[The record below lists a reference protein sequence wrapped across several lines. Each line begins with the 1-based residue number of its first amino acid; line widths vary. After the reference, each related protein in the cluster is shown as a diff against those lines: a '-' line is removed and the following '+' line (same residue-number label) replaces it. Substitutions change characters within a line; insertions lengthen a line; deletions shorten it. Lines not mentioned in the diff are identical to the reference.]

1 MMYHHKTTGFEMG
14 NPDIIPLSPAAG
26 GLPVREEVTGCLK
39 SMILSA
45 SGWRK
50 VFAVSGQEEDN
61 TPLIGSAHTV
71 IAALIADTFGDY
83 MIDRCGS
90 DCTIAVGI
98 DARPTGTAIAD
109 TMLRVLAGKGIT
121 LQYLFITAAPEIMAY
136 SRKVDG
142 FVYISASHNPIGH
155 NGIKFGLNDGGVLP
169 GSETSKLADT
179 FKSRCSAPD
188 VCTTAAAL
196 VSKATPSMMDAVYTA
211 VENHKK
217 AAVEAYR
224 AFTGKVVSG
233 VSEPAGQQAFF
244 NMIRTSTRNN
254 PLTVVCDMNGSART
268 LSIDKTFLADCG
280 IGFTAINDNPR
291 QIVHTI
297 IPEPENLVYCA
308 REMIRLK
315 PEQPAVTL
323 GYMPDCDGDRGNI
336 VYWNN
341 KTGTADVLKA
351 QEVFA
356 LSVLSELAWLEYRT
370 GGDGKTAVAVNDPTS
385 MRIEDITAAF
395 GARTVRA
402 EVGEANVV
410 NLAREMRTAGY
421 TVPILGE
428 GSNGG
433 NITHPAA
440 VRDPLNTIFALI
452 KLLVIKDTVDVSG
465 TNKPGLFHLWC
476 IRSRQEQAYR
486 DDFTLADII
495 ETLPVYTTTGVS
507 ESRALMHINT
517 TDHAL
522 LKKRFQQEFERS
534 WAEKKDRLLS
544 DFGIAT
550 YEAICNNGTKE
561 TRNITDYS
569 LSGRG
574 GLKILFK
581 DSAGQPSAYI
591 WMRGSG
597 TEPVF
602 RILCDVKGNRPDME
616 SSLLEWETELLLK
629 ADTPDEP

>member
-14 NPDIIPLSPAAG
+14 NPDIIPLSSAAG
-26 GLPVREEVTGCLK
+26 GLPGQEEVTSCLK

-50 VFAVSGQEEDN
+50 VFAASGQEEDN

-71 IAALIADTFGDY
+71 ISALIADTFGDY
-83 MIDRCGS
+83 MIDRCGLS
-90 DCTIAVGI
+90 CTIAVGI

-142 FVYISASHNPIGH
+142 FVYIS
-155 NGIKFGLNDGGVLP
+155 
-169 GSETSKLADT
+169 
-179 FKSRCSAPD
+179 
-188 VCTTAAAL
+188 AL

-569 LSGRG
+569 VSGKG

>member
-1 MMYHHKTTGFEMG
+1 
-14 NPDIIPLSPAAG
+14 
-26 GLPVREEVTGCLK
+26 
-39 SMILSA
+39 MI
-45 SGWRK
+45 
-50 VFAVSGQEEDN
+50 V
-61 TPLIGSAHTV
+61 P
-71 IAALIADTFGDY
+71 
-83 MIDRCGS
+83 
-90 DCTIAVGI
+90 GI
-98 DARPTGTAIAD
+98 
-109 TMLRVLAGKGIT
+109 
-121 LQYLFITAAPEIMAY
+121 
-136 SRKVDG
+136 
-142 FVYISASHNPIGH
+142 
-155 NGIKFGLNDGGVLP
+155 
-169 GSETSKLADT
+169 
-179 FKSRCSAPD
+179 
-188 VCTTAAAL
+188 
-196 VSKATPSMMDAVYTA
+196 
-211 VENHKK
+211 
-217 AAVEAYR
+217 
-224 AFTGKVVSG
+224 
-233 VSEPAGQQAFF
+233 
-244 NMIRTSTRNN
+244 
-254 PLTVVCDMNGSART
+254 
-268 LSIDKTFLADCG
+268 
-280 IGFTAINDNPR
+280 INDNPR

-452 KLLVIKDTVDVSG
+452 KLLVIKDTVDASG

-569 LSGRG
+569 VSGKG

-581 DSAGQPSAYI
+581 DSTGQPSAYI

-629 ADTPDEP
+629 ADAC